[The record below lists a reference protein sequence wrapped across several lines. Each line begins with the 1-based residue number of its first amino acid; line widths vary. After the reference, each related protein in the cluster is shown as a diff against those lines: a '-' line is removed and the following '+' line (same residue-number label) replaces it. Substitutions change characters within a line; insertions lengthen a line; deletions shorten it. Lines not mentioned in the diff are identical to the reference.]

1 VAAVLTVGVDDDAD
15 WCAERR
21 LLAGRRRQHDI
32 CCAQPAVASFILT
45 VEGGPSCHGL
55 LQMRRPLLVASAPL
69 SCGGTTMMIIPSG
82 VSWLPGR

>member
-1 VAAVLTVGVDDDAD
+1 MDAVLTVGVDDDAD

-45 VEGGPSCHGL
+45 VEGPPCHGL
-55 LQMRRPLLVASAPL
+55 LQMRRPLLVATAPL
-69 SCGGTTMMIIPSG
+69 PCRDDDDDYSERRLM
-82 VSWLPGR
+82 VARRR